1 MKGVRTD
8 LEARRARARL
18 SLAGLSV
25 GDAFGERFFGRPDV
39 VARMAQERAMPRSP
53 WKWTDDTA
61 MALSIVETLEA
72 REGIDE
78 DYLAQAFARRFREQP
93 DRGYG
98 RGAYE
103 ILSAIGTGV
112 SWRVAS
118 KSAFDGTGSM
128 GNGGAMRSAPVG
140 GYFAHDLDAVVD
152 HARRSA
158 SPTHAHPDG
167 VAGAIAVAVAAALVA
182 RNESKSSGDLIKQVI
197 ARTPAGATRE
207 GLTRSLDFL
216 DATPEQAAMSL
227 GSGAKVISSDT
238 VPFSILSAA
247 RHVHSYEECLW
258 FTVRGLGDR
267 DTTCAIAG
275 GIVALSPT
283 APIPDDFLDA
293 REPLPENLK

>member
-1 MKGVRTD
+1 VKTD
-8 LEARRARARL
+8 LEAKQARARL
-18 SLAGLSV
+18 SLDGLSV

-61 MALSIVETLEA
+61 MALSVVETLEA
-72 REGIDE
+72 RDGIDE
-78 DYLAQAFARRFREQP
+78 EYLAQAFARRFRAQP

-103 ILSAIGTGV
+103 ILSSIGTGI
-112 SWRVAS
+112 SWQVAARN
-118 KSAFDGTGSM
+118 AFGGTGSM
-128 GNGGAMRSAPVG
+128 GNGAAMRSAPIG
-140 GYFAHDLDAVVD
+140 GYFAHDLDSVVL

-167 VAGAIAVAVAAALVA
+167 AAGAIAVAVAAALVA
-182 RNESKSSGDLIKQVI
+182 RAEIKTSGALIREVI
-197 ARTPAGATRE
+197 ARTPDGPTRE
-207 GLTRSLDFL
+207 GLSRSLDFL

-238 VPFSILSAA
+238 VPFAILSAV
-247 RHVHSYEECLW
+247 RHLTSFEESMW

-275 GIVALSPT
+275 GIVALSPL
-283 APIPDDFLDA
+283 APIPDDFLAA
-293 REPLPENLK
+293 REDFDI